1 MSAANIEIII
11 RVPANSPVAKEIV
24 SLISK
29 SVESQP
35 KVEVKQVTETKA
47 KKGLTPEEQKK
58 LQELKTL
65 LEIAKAR
72 GQEDLVKETE
82 AQIKELE
89 G

>member
-35 KVEVKQVTETKA
+35 KIEVKQVTETKA
-47 KKGLTPEEQKK
+47 KKELTPEEQKK

-72 GQEDLVKETE
+72 GQENLVKETE

>member
-1 MSAANIEIII
+1 VSAANIEIII

-47 KKGLTPEEQKK
+47 KKELTPEEQKK

>member
-35 KVEVKQVTETKA
+35 KVEVKQVTETKG
-47 KKGLTPEEQKK
+47 KKELTPEEQKK